1 MKKVM
6 IIMLMMLSITALSA
20 CDLFEDDGYRLALE
34 TEAGDVDLSKTP
46 EGPFDAG
53 DSVEVHVSWE
63 DDTLEFSHWAS
74 QGEVVSESESFT
86 HTIEGNDTLEA
97 VFESEDSL
105 NLEIESSHEG
115 VDFDLDQSAPYSEGD
130 TITVSPEYDSAALE
144 FIAWEI
150 EGDVISDSE
159 TLEYTLESD
168 TTLHAV
174 FESLDVEPTT
184 YHETFE
190 DFYETGSQYSDFS
203 QVGTSGI
210 EWHFT
215 DTRTDV
221 RFDNVSDAVTFGD
234 APARSASM
242 KATIP
247 EGIRSL
253 SVYYE
258 NAFSSAAGLEIYIN
272 GELIATA
279 EEVDGTFELFEVDGL
294 DITGEFELELV
305 PTSGQTTINDLFWEN
320 NVPGSDYPVVDL
332 ESDYWDAAFEFDPSN
347 RVAPG
352 ESVEIYAYDTEETYD
367 FMYWEDEDGNVISDE
382 NPYTFTLEEDVV
394 YNAVFDNP
402 EAYALA
408 LESNYYRAA
417 LEKDIDRPVVAGTT
431 VEVSTSASEDYDFIA
446 WEDSDGNVVSES
458 RIFTYEMPEDGMTLN
473 AIYDV
478 PEPIDYEDMTLDE
491 LTDLNLDRY
500 DGHYSDL
507 EGLYGAALESELQT
521 MLENQIEYL
530 SYDDARDILQISD
543 RDPDNPDNVIQFYTR
558 ESVPGEWDGGTT
570 WNREHVWPNRRF
582 PGARTSNLGSD
593 LHNLTPADPGE
604 NSSRGY
610 KYFDL
615 ETSGSSYEPHDD
627 VKGDVSRMMFY
638 MDVLYDDL
646 TLVDD
651 SPSADNYEMGDLRV
665 MLEWH
670 AWDDVSHF
678 EMRRNDV
685 IEDYQNNRNPFID
698 YPHLAYLLYYD
709 HDTVGLD

>member
-6 IIMLMMLSITALSA
+6 IVMLMMLSITALSA

-34 TEAGDVDLSKTP
+34 TEASDVDLSKTP
-46 EGPFDAG
+46 EGPFEAG

-63 DDTLEFSHWAS
+63 DDALEFSHWET
-74 QGEVVSESESFT
+74 QGDVISESESFT

-115 VDFDLDQSAPYSEGD
+115 VSFDVDQSAPYSEGD
-130 TITVSPEYDSAALE
+130 TITVSPEYDSASLE
-144 FIAWEI
+144 FVAWEI
-150 EGDVISDSE
+150 EGDVISERE

-174 FESLDVEPTT
+174 FESVDVEPTT

-190 DFYETGSQYSDFS
+190 DFYETGSDYSDFS

-221 RFDNVSDAVTFGD
+221 RFDNVSDAVTFGE
-234 APARSASM
+234 ASGRSASM

-258 NAFSSAAGLEIYIN
+258 NAFSNPAGLEIYIN
-272 GELIATA
+272 GELIDTA
-279 EEVDGTFELFEVDGL
+279 EEVEGTFELFEVDGL

-352 ESVEIYAYDTEETYD
+352 ESVEIYAYDTEATYD
-367 FMYWEDEDGNVISDE
+367 FMYWEDEDGNEISDE

-473 AIYDV
+473 AVYDV

-491 LTDLNLDRY
+491 LTDLDLDRY

-507 EGLYGAALESELQT
+507 EGLYGDALKG
-521 MLENQIEYL
+521 N
-530 SYDDARDILQISD
+530 
-543 RDPDNPDNVIQFYTR
+543 
-558 ESVPGEWDGGTT
+558 
-570 WNREHVWPNRRF
+570 
-582 PGARTSNLGSD
+582 
-593 LHNLTPADPGE
+593 
-604 NSSRGY
+604 Y
-610 KYFDL
+610 K
-615 ETSGSSYEPHDD
+615 PC
-627 VKGDVSRMMFY
+627 
-638 MDVLYDDL
+638 
-646 TLVDD
+646 
-651 SPSADNYEMGDLRV
+651 
-665 MLEWH
+665 
-670 AWDDVSHF
+670 
-678 EMRRNDV
+678 
-685 IEDYQNNRNPFID
+685 
-698 YPHLAYLLYYD
+698 
-709 HDTVGLD
+709 